1 MTPGR
6 EKAGAG
12 SLLGPVQDALFIGVN
27 SDQCEKATGWFL
39 LLAVPFKLNG
49 TEYLVSSGLRNAFLF
64 SISFFCFFKVQP
76 QFAPASLVAQMV
88 KNPPA
93 MQENWVRPVGW
104 EDPLEEGMATHS
116 TIVA

>member
-1 MTPGR
+1 MAVLSIRSHVAAGREQLSLFSRTSAGAGSGCFPWAQPVSSTSRKRHPGRQVEVTPGR

-49 TEYLVSSGLRNAFLF
+49 TE
-64 SISFFCFFKVQP
+64 
-76 QFAPASLVAQMV
+76 
-88 KNPPA
+88 
-93 MQENWVRPVGW
+93 
-104 EDPLEEGMATHS
+104 
-116 TIVA
+116 